1 MLVLYTIF
9 YLVSS
14 ILLFFLIFP
23 FLKVL
28 ASRLFY
34 RPSPPPAQERLY
46 DYACIITAYKNSD
59 ITKPGVRA
67 LLKQQYPNYHIYLVA
82 DGCNVKNYG
91 IEDERFSLL
100 RPARPL
106 NLKAKSIIYA
116 TDRFVR
122 KHDYII
128 VFDADNLAAPDFLKE
143 INQTVNLGY
152 RAVQGQRTAKNLD
165 GSYAAADALGE
176 FYKNYVERLV
186 PPRIGSSSVISGS
199 GMAVER
205 KLYLHYLNGKEI
217 QTGKHKWKKMLQE
230 DKILQNFLLDRKHRI
245 GFHREAV
252 VYDEKVET
260 GEAVTTQRSRWLYSY
275 FQNLPNSSR
284 ILLRG
289 LFGANWNQFLF
300 GLITI
305 APPLFILMGLS
316 ALMATLAIFVNPWLT
331 LAFAV
336 ALMIFVGNILWTL
349 KLSDAPAAVWKA
361 VFSTPKFVWRQAMA
375 LTKMVNPNKNFKHTE
390 HRVAVDV
397 EEVK

>member
-9 YLVSS
+9 YLLSG

-28 ASRLFY
+28 AAQLFY
-34 RPSPPPAQERLY
+34 RAAPSPGQERLY

-67 LLKQQYPNYHIYLVA
+67 LLKQQYPNFHIYLVA

-91 IEDERFSLL
+91 IEDKRFTLL
-100 RPARPL
+100 RPAKPL
-106 NLKAKSIIYA
+106 NLKAKSIIHA
-116 TDRFVR
+116 TDQFVR
-122 KHDYII
+122 KHDYIV

-143 INQTVNLGY
+143 INHTVNQGY
-152 RAVQGQRTAKNLD
+152 KAVQGQRTAKNLD

-205 KLYLHYLNGKEI
+205 KLYLHYLNGNEI

-230 DKILQNFLLDRKHRI
+230 DKILQNFLLDRKQRI
-245 GFHREAV
+245 GFHRDAV

-284 ILLRG
+284 LLLRG
-289 LFGANWNQFLF
+289 FFGANWNQFLF

-316 ALMATLAIFVNPWLT
+316 GLMALVALFVNPWLT
-331 LAFAV
+331 VAFAA
-336 ALMIFVGNILWTL
+336 ALLIFVGNILWTL
-349 KLSDAPAAVWKA
+349 KLSDAPSAVWRA
-361 VFSTPKFVWRQAMA
+361 VFSTPKFVWRQVMA
-375 LTKMVNPNKNFKHTE
+375 LFKMSNPNKNFKHTE

-397 EEVK
+397 EEVA